1 MGTSESALS
10 RLLFQCHFTCFKMDS
25 YAQENLILL
34 KITDGE
40 IHLQSCPFLR
50 CLCPSVPVIHTPL
63 LPTPGPHLRGGD
75 LSLSVSLLLPLSLCL
90 LPESFLSVA
99 SAVSPHSSEGKDRQ
113 SLFPL
118 EGSPVSLFIKVAEWP
133 LWLCLTAFQG

>member
-1 MGTSESALS
+1 
-10 RLLFQCHFTCFKMDS
+10 MDS

-50 CLCPSVPVIHTPL
+50 CLCPSVPVI
-63 LPTPGPHLRGGD
+63 PTPGPHLEGY

-90 LPESFLSVA
+90 LPESFLSVV

-113 SLFPL
+113 YLFPL
-118 EGSPVSLFIKVAEWP
+118 EGSPVHLFIKVAKWP
-133 LWLCLTAFQG
+133 LWLGLTAVQV